1 MESSRSIVKKKN
13 DMTKAIV
20 FDMGGVLVDLDLEA
34 CKKEFR
40 ERLGYGNIEEILDP
54 CHQKGAWG
62 LLEEGSITD
71 DEFREFIL
79 KDSKEGTAPED
90 VDAAMWKILKGIE
103 PYKAELL
110 KKLSERYEIH
120 MLSNNNGICLPEA
133 ERMFERA
140 GVPLDT
146 TFGKLFMSFR
156 MKALKPSEK
165 IYREIISQLGLPAEQ
180 LLFIDDSRTNV
191 EASIEAGMPAVHYE
205 PGTDLSA
212 LLADVLQWPELA
224 STGAGCV
231 EGKC

>member
-1 MESSRSIVKKKN
+1 MLKRFLSLGRYIYEIYVRGDAGIPVI
-13 DMTKAIV
+13 T
-20 FDMGGVLVDLDLEA
+20 
-34 CKKEFR
+34 FR
-40 ERLGYGNIEEILDP
+40 EAEPITSSQNIFE
-54 CHQKGAWG
+54 KGP
-62 LLEEGSITD
+62 LT
-71 DEFREFIL
+71 
-79 KDSKEGTAPED
+79 
-90 VDAAMWKILKGIE
+90 
-103 PYKAELL
+103 
-110 KKLSERYEIH
+110 
-120 MLSNNNGICLPEA
+120 LPNA

-180 LLFIDDSRTNV
+180 LLFIDDSMTNV